1 MIINIYVSIW
11 KCIFQICVND
21 DKHLCIIIWS
31 KYTVFIMKY
40 SKLNDCENCYYK
52 ETGSTSSTFYFL
64 ISYVHL
70 VLRCSFFHFQVNMN
84 WQ

>member
-40 SKLNDCENCYYK
+40 SKLNDCENCVFWINHSFNDVSMMLTLIFN
-52 ETGSTSSTFYFL
+52 EPIFL
-64 ISYVHL
+64 K
-70 VLRCSFFHFQVNMN
+70 
-84 WQ
+84 